1 MALQQVTHRQ
11 LRNES
16 RRILHEVELGGSFV
30 ITNNGRPVALLRP
43 LDPDPF
49 LGLRHQPR
57 VPDAKFADIRPEA
70 GLAEE
75 SALTSLMI
83 MRGERR

>member
-1 MALQQVTHRQ
+1 MALKHVTHRQ

-16 RRILHEVELGGSFV
+16 GRILHEVELGRSFV
-30 ITNNGRPVALLRP
+30 ITNNGKPVALLRP
-43 LDPDPF
+43 LDPDPL

-57 VPDAKFADIRPEA
+57 VPGARFADIRPEP

-75 SALTSLMI
+75 SALASLMI
-83 MRGERR
+83 MRGER

>member
-1 MALQQVTHRQ
+1 MAFQRVTHRQ

-16 RRILHEVELGGSFV
+16 GRILHEVELGSSLV
-30 ITNNGRPVALLRP
+30 ITNNGKPVALLRP
-43 LDPDPF
+43 LDPDPL

-57 VPDAKFADIRPEA
+57 VPGAKFADIQPEA

-83 MRGERR
+83 MRGER